1 MVEHRAKARSTVFT
15 EEKQQSTTITD
26 NSLFLAITK
35 FGLKL
40 QELETT
46 TTTDWSPEEFEA
58 AYKAFVNA
66 QQQNQMPSR
75 VEQAVI
81 RSLTERAVHLATR
94 KGVSL

>member
-1 MVEHRAKARSTVFT
+1 MFT
-15 EEKQQSTTITD
+15 EEKQQTTITD

-40 QELETT
+40 QKLEAA
-46 TTTDWSPEEFEA
+46 TTDWSSEEFEA

-66 QQQNQMPSR
+66 RQQNQMPSR